1 MSTHREQTP
10 PEPDVGDVVTCR
22 RVGGDVGDLHGI
34 EVELYGHRH
43 RYRVTVEISPSGPR
57 LTDLQITGPN
67 IDYSTLRAVPAR
79 RLAYAAAEYAARSD
93 GRFALP
99 LDTDETDRRPDT
111 PTSRGRLDDAHY
123 RDVAERVRAAVAIG
137 APVRQTVAAAMHTTV
152 PTLDRWIR
160 TAKNLGYLGEH
171 DIPRR
176 KRPTGGTQ
184 R

>member
-1 MSTHREQTP
+1 MQTP
-10 PEPDVGDVVTCR
+10 RTDHTPEPDVGDVVACH
-22 RVGGDVGDLHGI
+22 RVAGEVGDLHGI
-34 EVELYGHRH
+34 EVELHGHSH
-43 RYRVTVEISPSGPR
+43 RYVVTVETSPAGPKITE
-57 LTDLQITGPN
+57 LTITGPSV
-67 IDYSTLRAVPAR
+67 DYHVLRAVPAR
-79 RLAYAAAEYAARSD
+79 RLAYAAAEYAARHD
-93 GRFALP
+93 GTFALP
-99 LDTDETDRRPDT
+99 LDTDATDRRPDE

-123 RDVAERVRAAVAIG
+123 HDVAERVRAAVTIG
-137 APVRQTVAAAMHTTV
+137 APVRETVAAAMHTTI

>member
-1 MSTHREQTP
+1 MQTSRADDTRS
-10 PEPDVGDVVTCR
+10 PDVGDVVACR
-22 RVGGDVGDLHGI
+22 RVGGDVGDLDGI
-34 EVELYGHRH
+34 EVQLHGHGHR
-43 RYRVTVEISPSGPR
+43 YVVAVELTPAGPK
-57 LTDLQITGPN
+57 LVDLRITGPH
-67 IDYSTLRAVPAR
+67 IDYGVLRAIPAR

-99 LDTDETDRRPDT
+99 LDTDDTDRRPEA
-111 PTSRGRLDDAHY
+111 PTSRGRLDDTHY